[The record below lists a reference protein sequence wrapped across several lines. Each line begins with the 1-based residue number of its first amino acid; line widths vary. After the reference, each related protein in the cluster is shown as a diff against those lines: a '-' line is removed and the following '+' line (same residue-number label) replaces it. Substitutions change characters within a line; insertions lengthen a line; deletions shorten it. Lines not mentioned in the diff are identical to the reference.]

1 MPESTPSPAA
11 PPDRW
16 AVLCDFDGTAVM
28 EDIGDRVAIRFAGH
42 DLWRR
47 ECDAYKAGAFS
58 FSELLRRIFE
68 PITASAEEIA
78 AFARG
83 AAVLRPGFERF
94 VEHARRAGR
103 PFIVCSAGLDVYIG
117 PVLDRLPPDLRASL
131 RLRSN
136 HATCSPAGMRVSFH
150 QGFEGCG
157 KCGFCKGAVARA
169 LQAEGYKVVLC
180 GDGTADRC
188 AAAAAD
194 LVFAR
199 GKLVRYC
206 GEEKIRCIPFESFDE
221 VIARLPG

>member
-1 MPESTPSPAA
+1 MTEPTPAR
-11 PPDRW
+11 PDRW
-16 AVLCDFDGTAVM
+16 AILCDFDGTAVM

-47 ECDAYKAGAFS
+47 ECDAYLAGAFS
-58 FSELLRRIFE
+58 FSALLGRIFE

-78 AFARG
+78 AFARQV
-83 AAVLRPGFERF
+83 AVLRPGFERF
-94 VEHARRAGR
+94 VAAARDAGR

-117 PVLDRLPPDLRASL
+117 PVLERLAPELREYL
-131 RLRSN
+131 KLRSN
-136 HATCSPAGMRVSFH
+136 HATCSPEGMKISFH
-150 QGFEGCG
+150 AGFEGCG
-157 KCGFCKGAVARA
+157 RCGFCKGAVARA
-169 LQAEGYKVVLC
+169 LQAEGYRVVLC

-206 GEEKIRCIPFESFDE
+206 GAERIPCIPFETFDE
-221 VIARLPG
+221 VLARFPPG